1 MRADALIYELDE
13 TFSSGEALAA
23 RLGVSR
29 VAVHKRVRR
38 LAEAGYPVAS
48 GPRGYR
54 WRPGAPAPRP
64 LLRRYAGPLLDEVVY
79 LAEAASTQD
88 AARELAEAG
97 AVEGALVVAERQT
110 AGRGRRGRTWL
121 SPAGGLYFS
130 LVLRPELP
138 LAALPL
144 VSLAAGAALAKAAG
158 VGGLK
163 WPNDLL
169 APDGRKLAGV
179 LVEADLRGE
188 EVRYLVLG
196 VGVNF
201 ETPAQEGAAGL
212 AEFGDAVR
220 ADVLARFLAA
230 LEPLYQSLPDPEA
243 VLAAWRAHAV
253 TLGREVRV
261 HTPAGPKEGT
271 AVDLEAD
278 GSLVLET
285 PRGKRT
291 RVSAGDVEWIGG
303 FV

>member
-1 MRADALIYELDE
+1 MSAEALTRELDE
-13 TFSSGEALAA
+13 GFTSGELLAR
-23 RLGVSR
+23 RLGVTR
-29 VAVHKRVRR
+29 VAVHKQVQRMAR
-38 LAEAGYPVAS
+38 AGYPIES
-48 GPRGYR
+48 GRRGYR
-54 WRPGAPAPRP
+54 WRPGTPAPRP
-64 LLRRYAGPLLDEVVY
+64 LLRRYAGPLLAEARY
-79 LAEAASTQD
+79 AAEAASTQD
-88 AARELAEAG
+88 AARALAEAG
-97 AVEGALVVAERQT
+97 AAEGSLVVAERQSD
-110 AGRGRRGRTWL
+110 GRGRRGRGWL

-144 VSLAAGAALAKAAG
+144 VSLAAGVALAEAAG

-201 ETPAQEGAAGL
+201 DPPGLEGAAGL
-212 AEFGDAVR
+212 TEFVHAERV
-220 ADVLARFLAA
+220 DVLARFLGA
-230 LEPLYQSLPDPEA
+230 LEPLYLALPDPEP
-243 VLAAWRAHAV
+243 VLAAWRARTV
-253 TLGREVRV
+253 TLGRRVRV

-271 AVDLEAD
+271 AVDVEAD

-285 PRGKRT
+285 PRGRRT

>member
-1 MRADALIYELDE
+1 MRPDALLLELDE
-13 TFSSGEALAA
+13 AFASGEALAH

-29 VAVHKRVRR
+29 VAVHKRVQR
-38 LAEAGYPVAS
+38 LAQAGYPVES

-54 WRPGAPAPRP
+54 LRPGTPAPRP

-79 LAEAASTQD
+79 LAEATSTQD
-88 AARELAEAG
+88 TARALAEAG
-97 AVEGALVVAERQT
+97 AGEGALAVAERQT
-110 AGRGRRGRTWL
+110 AGRGRRGRGWL
-121 SPAGGLYFS
+121 SPEGGLYFS

-138 LAALPL
+138 LVALPL
-144 VSLAAGAALAKAAG
+144 VSLAAGVALAEAAG

-179 LVEADLRGE
+179 LLEADLRGE

-196 VGVNF
+196 VGLNL
-201 ETPAQEGAAGL
+201 EPPGLEGAAGL
-212 AEFGDAVR
+212 AEFAPARRD
-220 ADVLARFLAA
+220 DVLARFLAA
-230 LEPLYQSLPDPEA
+230 LEPLYLALPDPEP
-243 VLAAWRAHAV
+243 VRAAWRARTV
-253 TLGREVRV
+253 TLGRPVRV

-278 GSLVLET
+278 GSLVLKT